1 MDYFKGNNT
10 NVVLYPYDSYA
21 RYLSNYIICK
31 NTDFS
36 DKIISLDNK
45 KNNMMGNNNIIGDN
59 NLLNAYKR
67 DIYQKIPIEDRKS
80 ELCQY
85 LAIIKKGNL
94 DTILDTGLSKVL
106 PINKGKNKITL
117 LKIWYSCFED
127 GKLFISNGNNK
138 IFSQKSEI
146 IEMT

>member
-1 MDYFKGNNT
+1 M
-10 NVVLYPYDSYA
+10 
-21 RYLSNYIICK
+21 CK
-31 NTDFS
+31 NTDFN

-45 KNNMMGNNNIIGDN
+45 NNNNMGDNNIMSKN
-59 NLLNAYKR
+59 NLLNSYKR
-67 DIYQKIPIEDRKS
+67 DIYQKIPLEDRKT

-85 LAIIKKGNL
+85 LGMKKREYL
-94 DTILDTGLSKVL
+94 DTILEKGMGKIL
-106 PINKGKNKITL
+106 PINKERSKITL
-117 LKIWYSCFED
+117 LKIWYGCFED